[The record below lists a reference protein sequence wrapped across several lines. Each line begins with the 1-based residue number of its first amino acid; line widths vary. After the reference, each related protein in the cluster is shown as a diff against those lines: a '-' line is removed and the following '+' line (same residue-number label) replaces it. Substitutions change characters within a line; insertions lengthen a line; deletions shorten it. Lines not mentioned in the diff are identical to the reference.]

1 MAATR
6 KPSLPPLQTPQTAS
20 FPSEIVETPLSAL
33 PPAIKQ
39 EHGLKTPIT
48 PPLAYTE
55 FLKALTPILTSPKQ
69 IPALPRTLST
79 ESAPGR
85 ETPTSS
91 HSASS
96 GFSFS
101 RQDTHKSASASAAA
115 PPPSPYVRS
124 NSSART
130 PTSLRRLT
138 IPQSPAGSPHS
149 AATLSTTGL
158 TSAMARSPFSPADWN
173 LDSNGRRYFEQPRS
187 ATVRPVSVR
196 SVVTRTV
203 IYKRTPPLDPAP
215 RGKKRKLDVSDMP
228 PPSAVSPAA
237 PTAVA

>member
-1 MAATR
+1 MATTK

-39 EHGLKTPIT
+39 ETGLKTPIT
-48 PPLAYTE
+48 PPIAYTE
-55 FLKALTPILTSPKQ
+55 FLKALTPVLISPRQ
-69 IPALPRTLST
+69 TPALPRTSSS

-85 ETPTSS
+85 ETPTSG
-91 HSASS
+91 HSTASN
-96 GFSFS
+96 FSFS
-101 RQDTHKSASASAAA
+101 RQDTHKTIGAPA
-115 PPPSPYVRS
+115 PPPSLHVRS

-149 AATLSTTGL
+149 AATMSTTGL

-173 LDSNGRRYFEQPRS
+173 LDSTGRRYFEQPRS

-215 RGKKRKLDVSDMP
+215 KGKKRKLDVSDMP

>member
-1 MAATR
+1 MAAITK

-33 PPAIKQ
+33 PPAIKV

-48 PPLAYTE
+48 PPVAYTE
-55 FLKALTPILTSPKQ
+55 FLKALTPILTSPRQ
-69 IPALPRTLST
+69 TPALPRSLSS

-85 ETPTSS
+85 ETPISGQ
-91 HSASS
+91 SASS
-96 GFSFS
+96 SFSFS
-101 RQDTHKSASASAAA
+101 RQDIHKATSASA
-115 PPPSPYVRS
+115 PPPTPFVRS
-124 NSSART
+124 NSASRT

-138 IPQSPAGSPHS
+138 IPQSPAGSPRS
-149 AATLSTTGL
+149 AVTLSTAGL

-215 RGKKRKLDVSDMP
+215 KGKKRKLDVSDMP

>member
-1 MAATR
+1 MAATK

-48 PPLAYTE
+48 PPVAYTE
-55 FLKALTPILTSPKQ
+55 FLKALTPIITSPKQ

-79 ESAPGR
+79 ESAPAR
-85 ETPTSS
+85 DTPTSS
-91 HSASS
+91 HSTSS
-96 GFSFS
+96 SFSFS
-101 RQDTHKSASASAAA
+101 RQDTQKSASASA
-115 PPPSPYVRS
+115 PPPSPFVRS

-138 IPQSPAGSPHS
+138 IPQSPVVSPHS
-149 AATLSTTGL
+149 TATLSTAGL

-215 RGKKRKLDVSDMP
+215 KGKKRKLDVSDMP
-228 PPSAVSPAA
+228 PPSAVSPAP
-237 PTAVA
+237 PTAMA

>member
-1 MAATR
+1 MAATK
-6 KPSLPPLQTPQTAS
+6 KPTLPPLQTPQTAS

-33 PPAIKQ
+33 PPAIKV

-48 PPLAYTE
+48 PPVAYTE
-55 FLKALTPILTSPKQ
+55 FLKALTPILTSPKPT
-69 IPALPRTLST
+69 PALPRSLST
-79 ESAPGR
+79 ESAPAR

-91 HSASS
+91 QSASS
-96 GFSFS
+96 SFSFS
-101 RQDTHKSASASAAA
+101 RQDTHKFTSASA
-115 PPPSPYVRS
+115 PPPSSFVRP
-124 NSSART
+124 NSAART

-138 IPQSPAGSPHS
+138 IPQSPAGSPRS
-149 AATLSTTGL
+149 AATMSTTGL

-173 LDSNGRRYFEQPRS
+173 LDSTGRRYFEQPRS

-203 IYKRTPPLDPAP
+203 VYKRTPPLEPAP

>member
-1 MAATR
+1 MATTK

-20 FPSEIVETPLSAL
+20 FPSEIVETPVSAL
-33 PPAIKQ
+33 PPAIKV

-48 PPLAYTE
+48 PPVAYTE

-69 IPALPRTLST
+69 TPVLPRSLSS
-79 ESAPGR
+79 ESVPGR

-91 HSASS
+91 HSTSS
-96 GFSFS
+96 SFSFS
-101 RQDTHKSASASAAA
+101 RQDIHKTTSASA
-115 PPPSPYVRS
+115 PPPSPFVRS
-124 NSSART
+124 NSTART

-138 IPQSPAGSPHS
+138 IPQSPAGSPRS
-149 AATLSTTGL
+149 AATMSTTGL

-203 IYKRTPPLDPAP
+203 VYKRTPPLEPAP
-215 RGKKRKLDVSDMP
+215 KGKKRKLDVSEMP
-228 PPSAVSPAA
+228 PPPSVSPAT

>member
-1 MAATR
+1 MAATK

-48 PPLAYTE
+48 PPVAYTE
-55 FLKALTPILTSPKQ
+55 FLKALTPIITSPKQ
-69 IPALPRTLST
+69 IPALPRILST
-79 ESAPGR
+79 ESAPAR
-85 ETPTSS
+85 DTPTSS
-91 HSASS
+91 HSTSS
-96 GFSFS
+96 SFSFS
-101 RQDTHKSASASAAA
+101 RQDTQKSASTSA
-115 PPPSPYVRS
+115 PPPSPFVRS

-138 IPQSPAGSPHS
+138 IPQSPAVSPHS
-149 AATLSTTGL
+149 TATLSTAGL

-173 LDSNGRRYFEQPRS
+173 LDSSGRRYFEQPRS

-215 RGKKRKLDVSDMP
+215 KGKKRKLDVSDMP
-228 PPSAVSPAA
+228 PPSAVSPAP

>member
-1 MAATR
+1 MAATK
-6 KPSLPPLQTPQTAS
+6 KPLLPPLQTPQTAS

-33 PPAIKQ
+33 PPAIKL

-48 PPLAYTE
+48 PPVAYTE

-69 IPALPRTLST
+69 TPALPRSLSS

-85 ETPTSS
+85 ETPTSGQS
-91 HSASS
+91 TSS
-96 GFSFS
+96 SFSFS
-101 RQDTHKSASASAAA
+101 RQDTHKFTSPSV
-115 PPPSPYVRS
+115 PQPPSSFVRA
-124 NSSART
+124 NSAART

-138 IPQSPAGSPHS
+138 IPQSPAGSPRS
-149 AATLSTTGL
+149 AATMSTAGL

-203 IYKRTPPLDPAP
+203 VYKRTPPLEPAP
-215 RGKKRKLDVSDMP
+215 KGKKRKLDVSDMP

>member
-1 MAATR
+1 MAATK

-39 EHGLKTPIT
+39 ENGLKTPIT
-48 PPLAYTE
+48 PPVAYTE
-55 FLKALTPILTSPKQ
+55 FLKALTPVLISPKQ
-69 IPALPRTLST
+69 TPALPRNLSS
-79 ESAPGR
+79 ESASGR

-96 GFSFS
+96 SFSFS
-101 RQDTHKSASASAAA
+101 RQDSHKITSAPA

-158 TSAMARSPFSPADWN
+158 TSAIARSPFSPADWN

-203 IYKRTPPLDPAP
+203 VYKRTPPLDPAP
-215 RGKKRKLDVSDMP
+215 KGKKRKLDVSDMP

-237 PTAVA
+237 PTAVV